1 MNDADTGQWENAS
14 FYNLRLGIYWMV
26 GHISSEKNVHRGISI
41 TRALIPIHAI
51 PAPLPVQENRTEKRF
66 YYSERI
72 VDGVV
77 FVGRECDRVKALY
90 CSSGRTRK
98 PFWRI
103 GKMVDIRV

>member
-1 MNDADTGQWENAS
+1 
-14 FYNLRLGIYWMV
+14 MV
-26 GHISSEKNVHRGISI
+26 GHISSEQTVHRSI
-41 TRALIPIHAI
+41 RIPRALIPVHAI

-66 YYSERI
+66 CYAERM
-72 VDGVV
+72 DGVV